1 MKTLK
6 TCLSNKNILSLL
18 DVSSNEI
25 LSILKLAEELKKE
38 MKRKNKLSSQV
49 LKGKVLGMLFLKPS
63 TRTRVSFEV
72 GMYQMGGNTVY
83 MDSGNIQL
91 ARGESV
97 EDTARTLSL
106 YVDCIIARVYDHND
120 LKKLTVASIPVINGL
135 SDTFHP
141 CQILADLLTVKEH
154 KKKLKGTS
162 IAWVGDGNNVCNDLL
177 IGCAESGID
186 ITVASPKG
194 YEPPEWIVSLAAHK
208 ARGTGAQVNITDDPF
223 IAVKDADA
231 VMTDTFVSIGKD
243 EEKEA
248 RKEVFVPK
256 YQVNSKLM
264 ARARKGALFLHCL
277 PAARGLEVTSEV
289 IDGKQSV
296 VWEEAEN
303 RLHVQKALLYMLIAC
318 RSLIRAK
325 DRKSTKYDAHTAE

>member
-1 MKTLK
+1 
-6 TCLSNKNILSLL
+6 
-18 DVSSNEI
+18 
-25 LSILKLAEELKKE
+25 
-38 MKRKNKLSSQV
+38 
-49 LKGKVLGMLFLKPS
+49 
-63 TRTRVSFEV
+63 
-72 GMYQMGGNTVY
+72 
-83 MDSGNIQL
+83 
-91 ARGESV
+91 
-97 EDTARTLSL
+97 
-106 YVDCIIARVYDHND
+106 
-120 LKKLTVASIPVINGL
+120 
-135 SDTFHP
+135 
-141 CQILADLLTVKEH
+141 
-154 KKKLKGTS
+154 
-162 IAWVGDGNNVCNDLL
+162 L
-177 IGCAESGID
+177 IGCAETGID

-208 ARGTGAQVNITDDPF
+208 ARRTGAQVNITDDPF

-325 DRKSTKYDAHTAE
+325 DRKSTRYDAHTAE